1 MSKANCHA
9 RLKMSHEIQSLNLVV
24 EKVLIWRCEHCLM
37 TDKKI
42 FAVQC
47 FYHTTHRIFGH
58 MHLPRYIKMLL
69 ILINVQIVAD
79 GAKLAC

>member
-1 MSKANCHA
+1 
-9 RLKMSHEIQSLNLVV
+9 MSHEIQSLNLVV
-24 EKVLIWRCEHCLM
+24 EKVLIWTCEHYLM

-47 FYHTTHRIFGH
+47 FYNTTHRIFGH
-58 MHLPRYIKMLL
+58 MHLPRHIKMLL

-79 GAKLAC
+79 GAKLA